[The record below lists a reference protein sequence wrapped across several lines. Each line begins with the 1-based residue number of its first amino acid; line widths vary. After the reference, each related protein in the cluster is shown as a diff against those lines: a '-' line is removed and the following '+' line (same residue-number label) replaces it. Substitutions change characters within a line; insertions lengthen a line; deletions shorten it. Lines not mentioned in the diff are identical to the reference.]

1 MTAEYPF
8 KMQNIVE
15 ITMAKKN
22 IGSGRCFNT
31 LNRYEV
37 RTEGHK
43 KRDVQ
48 VSAEEESPSSHEF
61 NTGNLYSKINI
72 ENYF

>member
-1 MTAEYPF
+1 
-8 KMQNIVE
+8 MQNIVE
-15 ITMAKKN
+15 IIVAKKN
-22 IGSGRCFNT
+22 IGSDRCLNT

-37 RTEGHK
+37 RTKGHK

-48 VSAEEESPSSHEF
+48 VSGEEESSSSHEF
-61 NTGNLYSKINI
+61 NTGNFYSKMNI